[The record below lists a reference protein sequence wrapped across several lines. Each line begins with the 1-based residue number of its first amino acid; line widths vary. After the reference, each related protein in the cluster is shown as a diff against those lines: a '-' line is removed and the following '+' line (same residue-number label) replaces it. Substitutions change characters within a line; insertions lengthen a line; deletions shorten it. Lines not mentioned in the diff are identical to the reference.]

1 MDRSDTNL
9 AQAPPPAEAQPAQPC
24 GFLVLDKPAG
34 LTSHSCVARIRR
46 AYGLRRVGHGGT
58 LDPAVT
64 GVLPIAIGAATRL
77 LPYLPGDKAY
87 RGVIQLGLTTS
98 SDDLSG
104 EELER
109 RSLPALSRDQ
119 LELAL
124 AAFRGPIRQRPPRL
138 SAVHVQGQ
146 RAYAR
151 ARRGEAF
158 ELAERPVTIQRL
170 ELLDWDPLSGRLAL
184 AIDCS
189 SGTYI
194 RSLARDLGERL
205 GCGGCLA
212 ELRRTAALG
221 FDLSGAIPL
230 ERLEASPPPPLLDPL
245 PALAALPRQQL
256 RAEELVGWRCG
267 RPLQATAVLGQGDRA
282 TETAVAVLDPSGQ
295 LAGIGLITAADE
307 GGELRLQPKLVFQAN
322 G

>member
-1 MDRSDTNL
+1 MNHSPANL
-9 AQAPPPAEAQPAQPC
+9 PQQPPPPGGRRPEPC

-34 LTSHSCVARIRR
+34 LTSHACVGRVRR

-77 LPYLPGDKAY
+77 LPYLPGDKGY
-87 RGVIQLGLTTS
+87 VGVVQLGLTTS
-98 SDDLSG
+98 SDDLEG

-109 RSLPALSRDQ
+109 RAVPALAPEQ

-124 AAFRGPIRQRPPRL
+124 AALRGPILQRPPRV

-146 RAYAR
+146 RAYAL
-151 ARRGEAF
+151 ARRGEDF
-158 ELAERPVTIQRL
+158 ELAERPVTIHRL
-170 ELLDWDPLSGRLAL
+170 ELLGWDGERGRLEL
-184 AIDCS
+184 AVDCS
-189 SGTYI
+189 SGTYV
-194 RSLARDLGERL
+194 RALARDLGERL

-212 ELRRTAALG
+212 GLRRTTALG
-221 FDLSGAIPL
+221 FGLDGAVPL
-230 ERLEASPPPPLLDPL
+230 ERLESGPPPPLLDPL

-256 RAEELVGWRCG
+256 NAEQLLGWRCG
-267 RPLQATAVLGQGDRA
+267 RGLAAAAGLAVGSP
-282 TETAVAVLDPSGQ
+282 VAVLDPAGQ
-295 LAGIGLITAADE
+295 LAGIGLAAPAGE
-307 GGELRLQPKLVFQAN
+307 AGGEAWLRPKLVLQAS